1 MYKTICKGCSSIWC
15 LAQVLLLFVS
25 VSTLLPL
32 VQSPQLHSWR
42 SYMGGWCLFP
52 LSFDSQTGQWARHPE
67 VCWGVGMGTD
77 EVSGN
82 FDVQATNTKIMHRFV
97 ETNVSTILQGDN
109 DLGSEPYCGLM
120 LISIWWRDSLTSV
133 VLEHWNLPN
142 FMYICPTRRS
152 GANLCI
158 RWEFHVGWE
167 SASNKSLM
175 LYTTAFSQIA

>member
-1 MYKTICKGCSSIWC
+1 VK
-15 LAQVLLLFVS
+15 
-25 VSTLLPL
+25 
-32 VQSPQLHSWR
+32 
-42 SYMGGWCLFP
+42 
-52 LSFDSQTGQWARHPE
+52 
-67 VCWGVGMGTD
+67 
-77 EVSGN
+77 
-82 FDVQATNTKIMHRFV
+82 
-97 ETNVSTILQGDN
+97 TNVSTILQGDK

-158 RWEFHVGWE
+158 RWEFHLDWE

-175 LYTTAFSQIA
+175 L

>member
-1 MYKTICKGCSSIWC
+1 
-15 LAQVLLLFVS
+15 
-25 VSTLLPL
+25 
-32 VQSPQLHSWR
+32 
-42 SYMGGWCLFP
+42 
-52 LSFDSQTGQWARHPE
+52 
-67 VCWGVGMGTD
+67 
-77 EVSGN
+77 
-82 FDVQATNTKIMHRFV
+82 V